1 MTAATL
7 TSPWTATVPVRT
19 RQDAPVKVST
29 PVRMA
34 RTDGREDDLACVEAL
49 IAGRQDAWQDFV
61 ARYARVIYAAVQ
73 RRLVPAGRA
82 SEVEDVAQDVF
93 VKLCSRDFHL
103 LRNYDPARAK
113 LTTWLTVIA
122 TSSSIDHLRR
132 QSAPTSDIEA
142 LPESILAVT
151 PRMPE
156 RIKVPAGLLS
166 PRQTLVLHLLY
177 GKELEVAEAAELL
190 DVDPQTIRSTH
201 HKALTK
207 LRNHFQE

>member
-73 RRLVPAGRA
+73 RRLVPAGRVDTESIRTDTRA
-82 SEVEDVAQDVF
+82 
-93 VKLCSRDFHL
+93 
-103 LRNYDPARAK
+103 ARAC
-113 LTTWLTVIA
+113 
-122 TSSSIDHLRR
+122 R
-132 QSAPTSDIEA
+132 
-142 LPESILAVT
+142 
-151 PRMPE
+151 
-156 RIKVPAGLLS
+156 G
-166 PRQTLVLHLLY
+166 VLCV
-177 GKELEVAEAAELL
+177 GGSRVG
-190 DVDPQTIRSTH
+190 S
-201 HKALTK
+201 
-207 LRNHFQE
+207 

>member
-1 MTAATL
+1 MAA
-7 TSPWTATVPVRT
+7 P
-19 RQDAPVKVST
+19 
-29 PVRMA
+29 
-34 RTDGREDDLACVEAL
+34 
-49 IAGRQDAWQDFV
+49 
-61 ARYARVIYAAVQ
+61 
-73 RRLVPAGRA
+73 
-82 SEVEDVAQDVF
+82 
-93 VKLCSRDFHL
+93 
-103 LRNYDPARAK
+103 
-113 LTTWLTVIA
+113 
-122 TSSSIDHLRR
+122 SSSETELLAGSIFATR
-132 QSAPTSDIEA
+132 AP
-142 LPESILAVT
+142 ILAVT